1 MTAKALRAMG
11 LGKLIAC
18 VLVMWLLVVL
28 MISGPLFHN
37 SEPDEQVLARLTRA
51 VGELESLKQQNEEL
65 RSLLNAI
72 REPSKK
78 EEPSSPRQQ
87 QHKGC
92 EPSEEYEVRRRRVA
106 NGVQELWFYARAQL
120 KKLLPNLKK
129 EDQANLQR
137 IIDGLAVHRRT
148 IQLDLEEMR
157 RADGYDSWR
166 QTESRALT
174 ELVQSR
180 LSKLQH
186 PSDCSK
192 APKLVCSLNKGCGYG
207 CQVHHATY
215 CLITAYAT
223 QRTLVLHS
231 KGWRYSSAGWETVFQ
246 PVSNSCTQVGN
257 QRGVPWSANVAGA
270 PVVEL
275 PIIDNVQPRPAFLP
289 LAVPAELASRLT
301 RLHGQPAL
309 WWVSQ
314 VLGFLL
320 RPQPSLQRYLDQA
333 AHDMGFR
340 GPVVGVHVRRTDKVG
355 TEADFHSLEEYM
367 EYVDDFFERLALKGG
382 PPPTRRVYLA
392 TDDPKLLSEAKTKY
406 PNYHFFG
413 DSRIANTAS
422 LGQRYSSESLRGV
435 LLDIHMLSRC
445 DYLVCTFSSQVCR
458 LAYEMM
464 QLSYVDA
471 ADRFRSLDDIYYFGG
486 QKPHNQVAIYNHTAR
501 SADEIDMRVGD
512 TLGIAGNHWD
522 GFSKGVNR
530 RTGHSGLY
538 PAFKAVEKVEAV
550 PFPVQ

>member
-1 MTAKALRAMG
+1 MG
-11 LGKLIAC
+11 LGKLIGC

-28 MISGPLFHN
+28 MISGPLFH
-37 SEPDEQVLARLTRA
+37 SGEPDEQVLARLTRA

-72 REPSKK
+72 KEPSRK
-78 EEPSSPRQQ
+78 ESLKEPVHQQAAGQHAGCGEPSL
-87 QHKGC
+87 
-92 EPSEEYEVRRRRVA
+92 EYEVRRRKVA

-120 KKLLPNLKK
+120 KKLLPSLKQ
-129 EDQANLQR
+129 EDKATLQR
-137 IIDGLAVHRRT
+137 IIDDLAMHRRT

-157 RADGYDSWR
+157 RADGHDAWR
-166 QTESRALT
+166 QAESRALT
-174 ELVQSR
+174 DLLRSR
-180 LSKLQH
+180 LSQLQH
-186 PSDCSK
+186 PADCGR

-223 QRTLVLHS
+223 RRTLVLHS
-231 KGWRYSSAGWETVFQ
+231 KGWRYSAAGWESVFL
-246 PVSNSCTQVGN
+246 P
-257 QRGVPWSANVAGA
+257 GVPWSADIASA

-289 LAVPAELASRLT
+289 LAVPEELAARLT

-314 VLGFLL
+314 
-320 RPQPSLQRYLDQA
+320 PSLQRFFDQA
-333 AHDMGFR
+333 AREMRFQ

-355 TEADFHSLEEYM
+355 TEADFHGIEEYM
-367 EYVDDFFERLALKGG
+367 EYVADYFERLSLKGG
-382 PPPTRRVYLA
+382 SMPRRRVYLA
-392 TDDPKLLSEAKTKY
+392 TDDPKLLAEARSKY
-406 PNYHFFG
+406 PDYHFYG

-458 LAYEMM
+458 LAYEIL
-464 QLSYVDA
+464 QLSHVDA
-471 ADRFRSLDDIYYFGG
+471 ADRFHSLDDIYYFGG
-486 QKPHNQVAIYNHTAR
+486 QKPHNQIAIYNHTAR
-501 SADEIDMRVGD
+501 SSQEIDIRVGD

-530 RTGHSGLY
+530 RTGRSGLY
-538 PAFKAVEKVEAV
+538 PSFKAEEKVDSV